1 MLGRTATDS
10 FLESYPLD
18 IVWDGRQTN
27 CWFGIAERLAQPTW
41 RLVARSCKGLCLPR
55 LREDHGT
62 NGPAK
67 RMMEPAD
74 DQLKVGLFGIGLDT
88 YWPQF
93 PGLRDKLTGFT
104 AQVARKLEN
113 SRVRVINLGLI
124 DTPEK
129 SLAAG
134 HEFRKADVDL
144 IFLYVTTYALSSTV
158 LPAVRRAR
166 VPVIVLNLSPT
177 PAIDYDKFN
186 RLADRTKMTAEWLA
200 YCQACPVP
208 EIANVFNRSRIPF
221 FQVTGMLEN
230 DPVAWNEIA
239 EWIEAARVAH
249 VMEHN
254 RLGVMGNY
262 YGGMLDI
269 YSDLTQQCS
278 YFGGHIEILEVE
290 ELAALRREVNEA
302 DLSRRVKEFRSLFD
316 VQADCS
322 TEELQRAAR
331 TSVALDQLVEAHR
344 LGSLAYYHK
353 GVGSPENED
362 AISSVILGT
371 SLLTARGIPVA
382 GEYEIKNAQAMK
394 IMDSFGA
401 GGSFTEY
408 YAVDYNDD
416 VVLMGH
422 DGPGHIAIA
431 QGKTKVRP
439 LEVYHGKVG
448 RGLSVEMSV
457 KHGAVTLLSVVQT
470 ADGKLKLLVAEGDS
484 VPGPIL
490 EIGNTNSRYQF
501 PIGARNF
508 LNEWNVH
515 GPAHHCAVGVGHI
528 SSKLKKLGALLGMEC
543 VRVS

>member
-1 MLGRTATDS
+1 MDAS
-10 FLESYPLD
+10 E
-18 IVWDGRQTN
+18 N
-27 CWFGIAERLAQPTW
+27 
-41 RLVARSCKGLCLPR
+41 
-55 LREDHGT
+55 
-62 NGPAK
+62 
-67 RMMEPAD
+67 
-74 DQLKVGLFGIGLDT
+74 QLKIGLFGIGLDS

-93 PGLRDKLTGFT
+93 AGLRDRLAGFT
-104 AQVARKLEN
+104 ATVARKLE
-113 SRVRVINLGLI
+113 RAAVRVVNLGLI

-158 LPAVRRAR
+158 LPAVRRAK
-166 VPVIVLNLSPT
+166 VPVIILNLSPA
-177 PAIDYDKFN
+177 PAIDYASFN
-186 RLADRTKMTAEWLA
+186 RLANRTKMTGEWLA
-200 YCQACPVP
+200 HCQACAVP
-208 EIANVFNRSRIPF
+208 EIANVFNRCRIPF
-221 FQVTGMLEN
+221 FQVSGTLEN
-230 DPVAWNEIA
+230 DPVAWNEIE
-239 EWIEAARVAH
+239 EWIEAARVAQ
-249 VMEHN
+249 VMERN

-269 YSDLTQQCS
+269 YSDLTQQCA
-278 YFGGHIEILEVE
+278 YFGGHVEILEVE
-290 ELAALRREVNEA
+290 ELAALRREASEA
-302 DLSRRVKEFRSLFD
+302 DLARRVAEFKTDFD

-331 TSVALDQLVEAHR
+331 TSIALDKLVEIHR
-344 LGSLAYYHK
+344 LGSLAYYHR

-362 AISSVILGT
+362 AISSIILGT
-371 SLLTARGIPVA
+371 SLLTSHGVPVA
-382 GEYEIKNAQAMK
+382 GECEIKNAQAMK

-408 YAVDYNDD
+408 YAVDYDDD

-431 QGKTKVRP
+431 EGRTKVRP

-457 KHGAVTLLSVVQT
+457 KHGPVTLLSVVQT
-470 ADGKLKLLVAEGDS
+470 VDGKLKLLVAEGES

-490 EIGNTNSRYQF
+490 EIGNTNSRYRF
-501 PIGARNF
+501 SPGARNF
-508 LNEWNVH
+508 MNDWNAH

-528 SSKLKKLGALLGMEC
+528 SSKLKKLAVLLGMEC
-543 VRVS
+543 DQVC